1 VEKYVDAHRYRQVH
15 DKLVRQAKDAIWW
28 RDAMMLYFQTF
39 SNMPIPADFTPPQYT
54 IDELRNFRLRLS
66 IYETPALDKL
76 PEYVLE

>member
-1 VEKYVDAHRYRQVH
+1 MSMHTVTDRYMTSWYVRP
-15 DKLVRQAKDAIWW
+15 KMPWW

-39 SNMPIPADFTPPQYT
+39 SNMPIPADCTPPQYT

-76 PEYVLE
+76 PEYA

>member
-1 VEKYVDAHRYRQVH
+1 
-15 DKLVRQAKDAIWW
+15 
-28 RDAMMLYFQTF
+28 MMLYFQTF
-39 SNMPIPADFTPPQYT
+39 SNMPIPADCTPPQYT